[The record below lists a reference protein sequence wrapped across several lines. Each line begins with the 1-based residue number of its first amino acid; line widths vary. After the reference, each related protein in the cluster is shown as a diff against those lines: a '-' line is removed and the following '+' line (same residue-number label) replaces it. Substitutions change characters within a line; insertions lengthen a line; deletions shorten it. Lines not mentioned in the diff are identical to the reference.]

1 MKIGFSIEP
10 AQEAPT
16 LTLPIP
22 EPSKPVRSLVQ
33 VRFEGDGRLLTYY
46 NDLFDLAPGDR
57 VFVSGKLAGI
67 PGTVEKITTKFKINL
82 SNYERVISMVRIEIH
97 GSYEK
102 LIDKM
107 VSYDSIALSPDQF
120 RAWAKPP
127 RAEEEEIV
135 AGDGFEIN
143 LDDITGSD
151 DINENVFDRA
161 VEYCRNGNV
170 AYISVINGIGTA
182 FVHGTEWYEVNFRL
196 DNALLTEMYCE
207 CPYPGL
213 CKHLIAVAII
223 LNGLV
228 KEGLDTEKDFVAI
241 DDSYF
246 WGFVARSTNKITL

>member
-16 LTLPIP
+16 LTLPVP

-82 SNYERVISMVRIEIH
+82 SNYERVISMARIEIH

-143 LDDITGSD
+143 
-151 DINENVFDRA
+151 RA

>member
-82 SNYERVISMVRIEIH
+82 SNYERVISMARIEIH

-161 VEYCRNGNV
+161 VEYCRNGIRAFTV
-170 AYISVINGIGTA
+170 HLSQKSV
-182 FVHGTEWYEVNFRL
+182 VQSEVDLVPFRPVNESRA
-196 DNALLTEMYCE
+196 D
-207 CPYPGL
+207 P
-213 CKHLIAVAII
+213 V
-223 LNGLV
+223 
-228 KEGLDTEKDFVAI
+228 
-241 DDSYF
+241 DD
-246 WGFVARSTNKITL
+246 

>member
-16 LTLPIP
+16 LTLPVP

-82 SNYERVISMVRIEIH
+82 SNYERVISMARIEIH

-127 RAEEEEIV
+127 RAEEESRPDRRKRRLSPETVLKSIWTTLQDLMISMKAFLTEPSNTAV
-135 AGDGFEIN
+135 TGMWHISQSS
-143 LDDITGSD
+143 TGSARLS
-151 DINENVFDRA
+151 FTA
-161 VEYCRNGNV
+161 RNG
-170 AYISVINGIGTA
+170 T
-182 FVHGTEWYEVNFRL
+182 
-196 DNALLTEMYCE
+196 
-207 CPYPGL
+207 
-213 CKHLIAVAII
+213 
-223 LNGLV
+223 
-228 KEGLDTEKDFVAI
+228 
-241 DDSYF
+241 
-246 WGFVARSTNKITL
+246 RSTSGWTMLCLLRCTVNARIPDYASILSLSQSS